1 MLQCGVLYAHWSKLL
16 ERMLEV
22 VANLRQDV
30 ASVDVRS
37 ELYSSS
43 VTIVDLVCHESE
55 YESSLLFMDVTR
67 GTSRAVLAR
76 RYRVFQL
83 KLLRRAHRTISLC
96 LLTAFV

>member
-1 MLQCGVLYAHWSKLL
+1 VAIMLRCGVLCAHSSKLL

-22 VANLRQDV
+22 VANLRQDL
-30 ASVDVRS
+30 ALVDVRS

-43 VTIVDLVCHESE
+43 VTTVDLVCHESE
-55 YESSLLFMDVTR
+55 SESSLLFMNVTR

-83 KLLRRAHRTISLC
+83 KLLRCAPRTISLC
-96 LLTAFV
+96 VY